1 MKAWLDPGLHGQRVG
16 FGEVDGQGRK
26 EWHGLD
32 KRARKD
38 KAFLMLIKMLRR
50 LADGSGTV

>member
-1 MKAWLDPGLHGQRVG
+1 MGRWMS
-16 FGEVDGQGRK
+16 RK